1 LDIIMLRKIL
11 IAFGV
16 LAIAVAG
23 LLLYASI
30 TQPDTFRVQRAM
42 TINAPQ
48 EKVYGILTDLRR
60 GAEWS
65 PFEKDKTMKKTFSG
79 PATGPGSALEWE
91 GDSESGAGKL
101 TITQATPSKI
111 MLDLDM
117 TQPMKAS
124 NVIEYDLSPKGNATN
139 VTWSM
144 HGPMNIVSKVMCTFM
159 SMDKML
165 GGEFEKGLSN
175 LNALAAK

>member
-1 LDIIMLRKIL
+1 MLKKIL

-16 LAIAVAG
+16 LVVAVAA

-42 TINAPQ
+42 TIDAPQ
-48 EKVYGILTDLRR
+48 EKVYGILTDLHR

-65 PFEKDKTMKKTFSG
+65 PFEKGKTMKKAFSG
-79 PATGPGSALEWE
+79 PATGPGSALEWD

-101 TITQATPSKI
+101 TIAQATPSKI
-111 MLDLDM
+111 TLNLDM
-117 TQPMKAS
+117 TRPMAAS
-124 NVIEYDLSPKGNATN
+124 NVVEYDLAPQGNATN

-165 GGEFEKGLSN
+165 GGEFEKGLRD
-175 LNALAAK
+175 LNTLAQK

>member
-1 LDIIMLRKIL
+1 MLRKIL
-11 IAFGV
+11 IAIGV
-16 LAIAVAG
+16 LAVAVAG

-48 EKVYGILTDLRR
+48 EKVYGILTDLHR

-101 TITQATPSKI
+101 TIAQATPSKI
-111 MLDLDM
+111 TLNLDM
-117 TQPMKAS
+117 TKPMAAS
-124 NVIEYDLSPKGNATN
+124 NIVEYALAPQGNATN

-165 GGEFEKGLSN
+165 GGEFEKGLRN
-175 LNALAAK
+175 LNTLAEK

>member
-1 LDIIMLRKIL
+1 MLRKIL
-11 IAFGV
+11 IAIGV
-16 LAIAVAG
+16 LVVAVAG

-42 TINAPQ
+42 TIDAPQ

-65 PFEKDKTMKKTFSG
+65 PFEKGKTMKKTFSG
-79 PATGPGSALEWE
+79 PETGAGAALEWD

-101 TITQATPSKI
+101 TIAQATPSKI
-111 MLDLDM
+111 TLNLDM
-117 TQPMKAS
+117 TRPMTAH
-124 NVIEYDLSPKGNATN
+124 NIVEYDLAPNGNGTN

-144 HGPMNIVSKVMCTFM
+144 HGPMNIVSKVMCTFT
-159 SMDKML
+159 SIDKML
-165 GGEFEKGLSN
+165 GGEFEKGLRD
-175 LNALAAK
+175 LNTLAQK